1 MRNKRFFG
9 LAALVLAF
17 GLVVAACG
25 DDDAADT
32 TTTTEAPAATTTE
45 APAPE
50 LGDIVDIAVGA
61 GSFETLVAAV
71 AAADLVETLKS
82 DGPFTV
88 FAPTDEAFG
97 LALDA
102 LGITAEDLLADTELL
117 TDILLYHVVPGA
129 VFAET
134 VVTLDS
140 ATTAQGAD
148 ITIEIADGGV
158 VLNGAVN
165 VITTDIEASN
175 GVIHVIDFV
184 LLPPADE
191 AMDDDMG
198 DDMAEAMDIV
208 DTAIAAGGFETLI
221 AAVQTAGLEETL
233 RSDGPFT
240 VFAPT
245 DEAFGLALEAL
256 DLTAEEL
263 LASDGLAD
271 ILLYHVVPGA
281 AVYAETVV
289 TLDSATTAQGA
300 DIAIAIIDGGVVLNE
315 TVNVIVTDI
324 EASNGVIHVID
335 FVLLPP
341 AA

>member
-32 TTTTEAPAATTTE
+32 TTTTEATTTTTE
-45 APAPE
+45 APAPAP
-50 LGDIVDIAVGA
+50 GDIVDIAVGA

-71 AAADLVETLKS
+71 TAADLVDTLKS

-88 FAPTDEAFG
+88 FAPTDEAFAV
-97 LALDA
+97 ALDA

-140 ATTAQGAD
+140 ATTAQGSD
-148 ITIEIADGGV
+148 IAISIVDGGV
-158 VLNGAVN
+158 VLNDTVN
-165 VITTDIEASN
+165 VVTTDIEASN

-191 AMDDDMG
+191 ATGDENMG
-198 DDMAEAMDIV
+198 DDMTIAEIV
-208 DTAIAAGGFETLI
+208 AGDDRFGTLL
-221 AAVQTAGLEETL
+221 AAVQAAGLAETL
-233 RSDGPFT
+233 ADEGATFT

-245 DEAFGLALEAL
+245 DDAFAAALEAL

-271 ILLYHVVPGA
+271 ILLYHVVSGA

-289 TLDSATTAQGA
+289 TLDAATTAQGD
-300 DIAIAIIDGGVVLNE
+300 DITIEIVDGAVVLNG
-315 TVNVIVTDI
+315 TVNVIITDI

-341 AA
+341 A

>member
-32 TTTTEAPAATTTE
+32 TTTTEAPATTTTE
-45 APAPE
+45 APAPA
-50 LGDIVDIAVGA
+50 DIVDVAVGA

-71 AAADLVETLKS
+71 QAADLVDTLKS
-82 DGPFTV
+82 EGPFTV
-88 FAPTDEAFG
+88 FAPTDEAFAA
-97 LALDA
+97 ALDA
-102 LGITAEDLLADTELL
+102 LGITAEALLADTELL
-117 TDILLYHVVPGA
+117 TEILLYHVVPGA
-129 VFAET
+129 VLAET

-140 ATTAQGAD
+140 ATTAQGDD
-148 ITIEIADGGV
+148 IAIEIVDGGV
-158 VLNGAVN
+158 VLNGEVN

-191 AMDDDMG
+191 AMDEDM
-198 DDMAEAMDIV
+198 DEAMAELDIV

-233 RSDGPFT
+233 RSEGPFT

-256 DLTAEEL
+256 ELSAEEL
-263 LASDGLAD
+263 LASEGLGD
-271 ILLYHVVPGA
+271 ILLYHVVPG

-300 DIAIAIIDGGVVLNE
+300 DIAIEIVDGGVVLNG